1 MVYSLCY
8 SINFFYNCQICA
20 ATPPS
25 PQDDRRTGNPAR
37 QPA

>member
-20 ATPPS
+20 APPS

-37 QPA
+37 RPA